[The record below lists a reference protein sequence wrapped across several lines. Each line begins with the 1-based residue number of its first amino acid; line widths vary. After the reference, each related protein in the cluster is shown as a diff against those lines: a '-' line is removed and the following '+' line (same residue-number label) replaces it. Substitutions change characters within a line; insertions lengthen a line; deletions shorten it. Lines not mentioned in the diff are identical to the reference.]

1 MVPVV
6 ARAGCR
12 GEDEDRRD
20 DHEPKRDVRIKVATT
35 IRFPLRAMGAFG
47 DWLGSEGHADAWSC
61 CGRWWTRRDA
71 RRRVVEA
78 GRYATASVGLAPS
91 GTEAEDLPEPN
102 VPPSRVAD
110 RIDDEVRRLV
120 HLW

>member
-61 CGRWWTRRDA
+61 CGSVVDA
-71 RRRVVEA
+71 SRCPTPGGRGRTVCYRISRVGPIRHRGGGLAWAERAALASCRPYRRR
-78 GRYATASVGLAPS
+78 
-91 GTEAEDLPEPN
+91 
-102 VPPSRVAD
+102 
-110 RIDDEVRRLV
+110 
-120 HLW
+120 